1 MKVLEFI
8 LLIVSA
14 TSFLVYENVPVNTY
28 STEIKK
34 ELKEIGALHGLED
47 SVFAEFDYEKDSSV
61 YSLSTIKSRAVFF
74 NVDMLTS
81 SASDNPPSLSLDWQ
95 ARDGATN
102 YLSPYHLIY
111 RADFTK
117 SANSLQSTVYEVEFE
132 VEVSKFQFKKSW
144 EQSADGN
151 YYVSKGAVDNTYTSF
166 KAKCLEECPF
176 NSDIL
181 LEVVN
186 AFLVQKKTD
195 MNNLFNLNGVNVYY
209 NNLPTQN
216 LVQKVYTQ
224 TSNTVPNEN
233 TIDLTIESQPEYKS
247 ESGILFKRKAKLNNL
262 DIEGDDVF
270 SSDSSQRFN
279 INKKLIQKLISENL
293 FSLEY
298 NQSKNPSPLY
308 ELTVAYLKQIVDVSS
323 LPDTTELKV
332 SAKMTDVTFNNE
344 DAISGV
350 VTLEVNVLTNSD
362 SQNLLAFTLKLGFKF
377 TPTLLNNGLNF
388 VLLGKNISIEEV
400 ISSSTLK
407 SEDLLRS
414 WIKNTYLVYLGNRE
428 YNLLSLAFDLSFFFN
443 TNKLGYEFR
452 NNYLSIIKKE

>member
-1 MKVLEFI
+1 MKVFEFI
-8 LLIVSA
+8 LLIFSA

-81 SASDNPPSLSLDWQ
+81 SASENPPSLSLDWQ
-95 ARDGATN
+95 AKDGATN
-102 YLSPYHLIY
+102 YISPYHLIY

-224 TSNTVPNEN
+224 TSDAVPNEN

-247 ESGILFKRKAKLNNL
+247 GSGILFKRKAKLNNL

-270 SSDSSQRFN
+270 DSDSSQRFN
-279 INKKLIQKLISENL
+279 INKKLIQKLISE
-293 FSLEY
+293 
-298 NQSKNPSPLY
+298 
-308 ELTVAYLKQIVDVSS
+308 LTVEYLKQIVDVSS

-332 SAKMTDVTFNNE
+332 SAKMTDITFKNE

-377 TPTLLNNGLNF
+377 NPTLLNNGLNF
-388 VLLGKNISIEEV
+388 VLLGKNISIEE
-400 ISSSTLK
+400 ITSSSTLK

-428 YNLLSLAFDLSFFFN
+428 YNLLSLSFDLSFFFN
-443 TNKLGYEFR
+443 TNKLGYEFK

>member
-1 MKVLEFI
+1 
-8 LLIVSA
+8 
-14 TSFLVYENVPVNTY
+14 
-28 STEIKK
+28 
-34 ELKEIGALHGLED
+34 
-47 SVFAEFDYEKDSSV
+47 
-61 YSLSTIKSRAVFF
+61 
-74 NVDMLTS
+74 MLTS
-81 SASDNPPSLSLDWQ
+81 SASENPPSLSLDWQ
-95 ARDGATN
+95 AKDGATN
-102 YLSPYHLIY
+102 YISPYHLIY

-224 TSNTVPNEN
+224 TSDTVPNEN

-247 ESGILFKRKAKLNNL
+247 GSGILFKRKAKLNNL

-270 SSDSSQRFN
+270 DSDSSQRFN

-293 FSLEY
+293 FSLGY
-298 NQSKNPSPLY
+298 DQSKNPSPEY
-308 ELTVAYLKQIVDVSS
+308 QLTVEYLKQIVDVSS

-332 SAKMTDVTFNNE
+332 SAKMTDISFKNE
-344 DAISGV
+344 DAISGI

-377 TPTLLNNGLNF
+377 NPTLLNNGLNF
-388 VLLGKNISIEEV
+388 VLLGKI
-400 ISSSTLK
+400 
-407 SEDLLRS
+407 
-414 WIKNTYLVYLGNRE
+414 
-428 YNLLSLAFDLSFFFN
+428 
-443 TNKLGYEFR
+443 
-452 NNYLSIIKKE
+452 

>member
-1 MKVLEFI
+1 
-8 LLIVSA
+8 
-14 TSFLVYENVPVNTY
+14 
-28 STEIKK
+28 
-34 ELKEIGALHGLED
+34 
-47 SVFAEFDYEKDSSV
+47 
-61 YSLSTIKSRAVFF
+61 
-74 NVDMLTS
+74 MLTS
-81 SASDNPPSLSLDWQ
+81 SASENPPSLSLDWQ

-102 YLSPYHLIY
+102 YISPYHLIY

-117 SANSLQSTVYEVEFE
+117 SANSLQSTLYEIEFE

-176 NSDIL
+176 TSDIL

-186 AFLVQKKTD
+186 AFLVQKKND
-195 MNNLFNLNGVNVYY
+195 MNNLFNLNGVNIYY
-209 NNLPTQN
+209 NNLPTQD

-247 ESGILFKRKAKLNNL
+247 GSGILFKRKAKLNNL

-270 SSDSSQRFN
+270 DSDTSQRFN

-293 FSLEY
+293 FNLEY
-298 NQSKNPSPLY
+298 DQSNNPSPEY
-308 ELTVAYLKQIVDVSS
+308 QLTVEYLKQIVDVSS

-332 SAKMTDVTFNNE
+332 SAKMTDATFKNE

-350 VTLEVNVLTNSD
+350 VTLDVNVLTNSD

-377 TPTLLNNGLNF
+377 NPTLLNNGLNF
-388 VLLGKNISIEEV
+388 VLLGKNLSIEE
-400 ISSSTLK
+400 IKSSSTIK

-428 YNLLSLAFDLSFFFN
+428 YNLLSLSFDLSFFFN
-443 TNKLGYEFR
+443 TNKLGYEFK

>member
-1 MKVLEFI
+1 MKVFEFI
-8 LLIVSA
+8 LLVVSA

-47 SVFAEFDYEKDSSV
+47 STFNEFDYEKDSSV

-81 SASDNPPSLSLDWQ
+81 STTENPPSLSLDWQ

-102 YLSPYHLIY
+102 YISPYHLIY

-132 VEVSKFQFKKSW
+132 VEVSKFQFKKTW
-144 EQSADGN
+144 AQSSDGN

-176 NSDIL
+176 TSDIL

-186 AFLVQKKTD
+186 AFLVEKKTD
-195 MNNLFNLNGVNVYY
+195 MNNLFNVNGVNVYY
-209 NNLPTQN
+209 NNLPTQD
-216 LVQKVYTQ
+216 LVQNLYVQ
-224 TSNTVPNEN
+224 TSNNRPNTNTV
-233 TIDLTIESQPEYKS
+233 DLSIESQPEYKS
-247 ESGILFKRKAKLNNL
+247 GSGILFKRKAKLNNL

-270 SSDSSQRFN
+270 DSDSSQRFN
-279 INKKLIQKLISENL
+279 INKKLIQRLISENL
-293 FSLEY
+293 FSIEY
-298 NQSKNPSPLY
+298 DQSNNPSTLY
-308 ELTVAYLKQIVDVSS
+308 ELTATFLKQIVDVSS
-323 LPDTTELKV
+323 LPDATELKV
-332 SAKMTDVTFNNE
+332 SAKMTDVTFKNE

-350 VTLEVNVLTNSD
+350 VTLEVSVLTQSD
-362 SQNLLAFTLKLGFKF
+362 SQNLLSFTLKLGFKF
-377 TPTLLNNGLNF
+377 IPTLLSNGLNF
-388 VLLGKNISIEEV
+388 VLLAKNISIDE
-400 ISSSTLK
+400 IKSSSTLK
-407 SEDLLRS
+407 NEDLLRS
-414 WIKNTYLVYLGNRE
+414 WIQNTYLVYLGNRE
-428 YNLLSLAFDLSFFFN
+428 YNLLSLSFDLSFFFN
-443 TNKLGYEFR
+443 TNKLGYEFK